1 MIIRFAP
8 IVGLGFVSA
17 GIAFPGAHFE
27 PQHNGSDVDAMFQK
41 NCASCHVRPDP
52 QFKTDKAW
60 IERIA
65 GTT

>member
-1 MIIRFAP
+1 MFSRFAP
-8 IVGLGFVSA
+8 VVGLGVVAA
-17 GIAFPGAHFE
+17 GIAAPGAQQA
-27 PQHNGSDVDAMFQK
+27 QHRETDVVAMFEQ